1 MIETTDHGAIREL
14 RLARPPANA
23 LDPALIVA
31 LADAV
36 ERAPEEGIGALV
48 LSGRPGMFSGGL
60 DVPELLAL
68 DRPAMLRVLTD
79 FFRLMR
85 VLAASR
91 VPIVAAI
98 TGHAPAGGAVVALF
112 CDRRVM
118 ADGDFKIG
126 LNEVRVGLSLPQVIH
141 TAAVRVVG
149 VREAERLAVAGLLVS
164 AGEALSIGL
173 VDELVPPEQ
182 VVERALEICRDLL
195 RLPGRAMRVTRELCR
210 RELVE
215 LFDAQQEATFARFV
229 DDWFS
234 EETQGALRA
243 LVERLKKRG

>member
-1 MIETTDHGAIREL
+1 MIETFDHGAIREL

-23 LDPALIVA
+23 LNPALIVA

-79 FFRLMR
+79 FFRMMR

-98 TGHAPAGGAVVALF
+98 TGHAPAGGAVVSLF

-149 VREAERLAVAGLLVS
+149 AREAERLAVAGLLVS
-164 AGEALSIGL
+164 AGEALRIGL

-195 RLPGRAMRVTRELCR
+195 RLPARAMRVTRELCR